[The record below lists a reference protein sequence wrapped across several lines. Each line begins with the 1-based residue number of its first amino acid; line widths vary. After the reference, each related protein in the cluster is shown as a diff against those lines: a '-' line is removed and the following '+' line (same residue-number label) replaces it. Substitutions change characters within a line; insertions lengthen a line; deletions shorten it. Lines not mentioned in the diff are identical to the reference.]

1 MMSTQLRRSA
11 RTALAQRLIAVA
23 VVSIGFVALSASSA
37 RGCGHRAAT
46 GRRAARPRSRMVRRA
61 AASSRS
67 SNLALMGQYDMGR
80 IMGSTAAYDAMNAQM
95 QAIYG
100 CPRRAARVPFMGRR
114 LGSCATGNGPVA
126 FGTMMGMMG
135 TSEMGASYGSADPAG
150 GYGSMMGGYGFNQA
164 AGNGGTS
171 VGAIVAIVLGS
182 LVLLALVALIFV
194 LLTRRTPVFQTNLD
208 RPDGRRLPRRKDLHH
223 GYDIHRRTPHD

>member
-37 RGCGHRAAT
+37 GAAVT
-46 GRRAARPRSRMVRRA
+46 VQRQGAALLAQIQNGQTSC
-61 AASSRS
+61 SKLTS

-95 QAIYG
+95 QAITG
-100 CPRRAARVPFMGRR
+100 ARGEQLAYQFMGRR

-135 TSEMGASYGSADPAG
+135 TSEMGASYGSAYPAG

-194 LLTRRTPVFQTNLD
+194 LLTRRTP
-208 RPDGRRLPRRKDLHH
+208 RLPNQPR
-223 GYDIHRRTPHD
+223 PA